1 METRRR
7 STIALVVAAL
17 AAGFGAG
24 YALDPAAVTAKQPD
38 PPGLAHRVERLEAV
52 VTQLGAKIG
61 CIQTVGTFDVIFDG
75 CNVHIRNGSG
85 DTETANGLGN
95 LIIGYNE
102 RYEND
107 RPHVVRSGSHNLV
120 VGPRHEYT
128 GVGGFVAGQENT
140 VSSKFASIAGGTDN
154 VADNIGAAIS
164 GGFANRAS
172 GQFSTVSGGEANVAT
187 SSFQL
192 VP

>member
-7 STIALVVAAL
+7 STVVLVVAAL
-17 AAGFGAG
+17 TAGFAVG
-24 YALDPAAVTAKQPD
+24 YGLDPGAVTAKQED
-38 PPGLAHRVERLEAV
+38 PAGLAHRVSRLEAV
-52 VTQLGAKIG
+52 VTQLETKLG
-61 CIQTVGTFDVIFDG
+61 CIQTVDTFDVIFSG
-75 CNVHIRNGSG
+75 CNVHIRNGMG
-85 DTETANGLGN
+85 GTETQNGLGN

-107 RPHVVRSGSHNLV
+107 RPHVVRNGSHNLV

-128 GVGGFVAGQENT
+128 GMGGFVAGQENT
-140 VSSKFASIAGGTDN
+140 VTSKFASIAGGTDN
-154 VADNIGAAIS
+154 VADNIGASIS

-187 SSFQL
+187 NSFEL